1 MISLGVKNM
10 DNKEAVATVY
20 GVAVTKAI
28 NSFATLSFSINATGN
43 NLVAVNMLGPG
54 TIFTAPDG
62 QKYQYTTGNP
72 VPSVDYQVYSV
83 TATHVGVQLG
93 DNFVKDTLN
102 GSQSIQACLDLMV
115 QGTPFKYQVDGNFNA
130 HDFSDAAIGNASAA
144 DMLAAIAEAW
154 SCQYYFDNYTLHIA
168 KTIGKD
174 NAFLFVDRV
183 NTSHI
188 SWTESYDSFATAIHG
203 YGKPVEQ
210 VTSDSDNTPSN
221 QSTTNDFVAYARSF
235 VGHVPYI
242 WGGNTPSGWDCSGFV
257 AYVYNHF
264 GVAMHQPTTYE
275 EYQGTVIGPPY
286 QTGDMLF
293 WGARGA
299 TYHVALALDSNTLV
313 MAANEQRGTVQ
324 QSINAW
330 RPDFGVRNSAMVAKL
345 AAANTTSSKTVTP
358 SDLPAQY
365 TCEADYISPLADK
378 PGIGKRWAAPYY
390 STSITDVEELKQALK
405 GQLHDYPDVQYT
417 VDWVSFTKNAGGFV
431 NSINIGNQ
439 GWLKDRYGTDIKVK
453 IQSYTRY
460 LDEADPVNRSTITFG
475 NKIFDSSIWD
485 TRTQRLAEAQSI
497 IRQEIQRMSVRQNAV
512 RSDNVPILTEK
523 EVTDLEQYVRSNGQ
537 FRQEN

>member
-20 GVAVTKAI
+20 GASVTKTI
-28 NSFATLSFSINATGN
+28 NSFATLSFSVNATGN

-93 DNFVKDTLN
+93 DNFVKDTLS
-102 GSQSIQACLDLMV
+102 GSQSIQACLGLMTN
-115 QGTPFKYQVDGNFNA
+115 GTPFKYQVDGNFGA
-130 HDFSDAAIGNASAA
+130 HDFSDTAIGNASAT
-144 DMLAAIAEAW
+144 DILAAIAEAW
-154 SCQYYFDNYTLHIA
+154 SCQYYFDNYTLHVA

-174 NAFLFVDRV
+174 EAFLFVDRV
-183 NTSHI
+183 NANHI

-203 YGKPVEQ
+203 YGKQVEQ
-210 VTSDSDNTPSN
+210 QPTDNDDDGG
-221 QSTTNDFVAYARSF
+221 STTTDDSAANNFVSYARSF
-235 VGHVPYI
+235 VGRVPYV

-264 GVAMHQPTTYE
+264 GVPMHQPTTYE
-275 EYQGTVIGPPY
+275 EYQGSIVGPPY
-286 QTGDMLF
+286 RTGDMLF

-313 MAANEQRGTVQ
+313 MAANPSRGTVQ
-324 QSINAW
+324 QAISAW
-330 RPDFGVRNSAMVAKL
+330 RPDFGVRNGAMAAKL
-345 AAANTTSSKTVTP
+345 AAVTVINPSPPKVETP
-358 SDLPAQY
+358 VDQPPQY

-390 STSITDVEELKQALK
+390 STNITDAETLKKTLK
-405 GQLHDYPDVQYT
+405 EQLHDYPDVQYT
-417 VDWVSFTKNAGGFV
+417 VDWVSFTKNAGGFA
-431 NSINIGNQ
+431 NSIEIGNQ
-439 GWLKDRYGTDIKVK
+439 GWLRDRYGTDIKVK

-460 LDEADPVNRSTITFG
+460 LDESDPSNSSTITFG
-475 NKIFDSSIWD
+475 NKIFDSMVWSNRQSQANAAQKALTNRVTSGSD
-485 TRTQRLAEAQSI
+485 VSQRLVMMDAEQMAKI
-497 IRQEIQRMSVRQNAV
+497 KAF
-512 RSDNVPILTEK
+512 TEGG
-523 EVTDLEQYVRSNGQ
+523 SS
-537 FRQEN
+537 